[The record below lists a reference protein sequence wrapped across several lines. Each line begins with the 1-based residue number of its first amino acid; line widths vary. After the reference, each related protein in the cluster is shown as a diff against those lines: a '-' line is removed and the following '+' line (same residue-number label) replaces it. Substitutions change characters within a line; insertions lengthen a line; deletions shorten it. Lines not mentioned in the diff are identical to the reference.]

1 MPPTGADGQTVQFF
15 LRQSTTFDDQPLP
28 AGREYRIV
36 LTYTA
41 GLHY

>member
-36 LTYTA
+36 LTYTS